1 MNLDEFLDIARGLPG
16 VEVSTPG
23 PGSPA
28 PEIAWGDSFIA
39 LADADPTRQFPFATV
54 VTKDYPD
61 VDTASRLD
69 RPGVF
74 RLNFGVGR
82 AEYERLLGHL
92 PGAAAEQAVD
102 PAGIGVLI
110 PHPIYASHAW
120 VSIVCAGEVPAIAE
134 QLLVV
139 AHARA
144 VKQHVRK

>member
-1 MNLDEFLDIARGLPG
+1 MNLDEFLDVARALPG

-23 PGSPA
+23 PGSAA

-61 VDTASRLD
+61 VDTRSRLD

-74 RLNFGVGR
+74 RVNFAVGR
-82 AEYERLLGHL
+82 GEYERLLGHL
-92 PGAAAEQAVD
+92 PGAAAEHPHD
-102 PAGIGVLI
+102 PAAIGVLI
-110 PHPIYASHAW
+110 PHPSYANHAW
-120 VSIVCAGEVPAIAE
+120 VSIISAGEVPDLAV
-134 QLLVV
+134 QLLGV

-144 VKQHVRK
+144 VRQHVR